1 MSDDTVDTT
10 EASALFSGLIGAL
23 LAGMALDEKSQSIRF
38 GRSLLLWIFPG
49 ADQPPPPVTPASRR
63 WAPLARTLGFSVM
76 VLTGCWFLVDLAVGF
91 AGFAGGLL

>member
-1 MSDDTVDTT
+1 MSDVAVDTT

-23 LAGMALDEKSQSIRF
+23 LAGMALDEKSQPIRF
-38 GRSLLLWIFPG
+38 ERSLLLWIFPG